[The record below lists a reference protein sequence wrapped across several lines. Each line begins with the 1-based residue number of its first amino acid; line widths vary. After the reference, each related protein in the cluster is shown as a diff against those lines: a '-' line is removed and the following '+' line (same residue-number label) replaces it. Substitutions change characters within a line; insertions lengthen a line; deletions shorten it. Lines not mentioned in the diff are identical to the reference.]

1 MELQK
6 IKDSIRDVYD
16 FPKKGIVFKDLTTL
30 FSDAHLFAEIV
41 DLFVDKYKDCGITK
55 VVGVESRGYFLGP
68 VIAYRL
74 GAAFI
79 PIRKPGKLPSA
90 VFSEK
95 YDLEYGTDKIEIH
108 QDAIS
113 SNDVVLLHDD
123 LLATGG
129 TMEAAIKLVGRFE
142 PADVYVS
149 FIVELLF
156 LKGIDRLKDKSKVF
170 SLIQF

>member
-1 MELQK
+1 MK
-6 IKDSIRDVYD
+6 IEQIKESIRDVID
-16 FPKKGIVFKDLTTL
+16 FPKEGIVFKDLTTL
-30 FSDAHLFAEIV
+30 FSDAILFASTV
-41 DLFVDKYKDCGITK
+41 DYFVDKYRDYGITK

-90 VFSEK
+90 VFSEH

-113 SNDVVLLHDD
+113 HDDVVLLHDD

-129 TMEAAIKLVGRFE
+129 TMEAAIKLVNRFE
-142 PADVYVS
+142 PKDLYVS
-149 FIVELLF
+149 FIVELLD
-156 LKGIDRLKDKSKVF
+156 LKGIDKLQDECDVF
-170 SLIQF
+170 SLIKF